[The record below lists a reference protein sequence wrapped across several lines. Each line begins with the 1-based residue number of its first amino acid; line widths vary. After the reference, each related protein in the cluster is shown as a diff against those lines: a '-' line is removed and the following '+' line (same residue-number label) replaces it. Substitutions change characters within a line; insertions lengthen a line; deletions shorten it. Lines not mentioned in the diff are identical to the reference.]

1 MTRTVAEEGVLP
13 LAEVS
18 KAGEDEAIR
27 VLVVDDHHIV
37 REGLRRVLALDG
49 GIRVVGEA
57 SDGEQA
63 VRQTLALAPHVVV
76 MDLKMPGMDGLTATR
91 EIKRMMPDVRV
102 LMLTLY
108 EDDFV
113 RLAMDAGVSGYLL
126 KDSDSD
132 QIALAIHQVHEGLHP
147 LAPSLSIRTT
157 VEYADLFDRNWG
169 YLTPEDQGK
178 IRAATVLLAGCG
190 LGSKVATLAARTG
203 FTRFILADGDGVEVS
218 NLNRQ
223 AFRLDQVGT
232 NKAEATAHLI
242 REVNPAADIEILPH
256 FITETEA
263 PELVSRAD
271 LVVNMVDAGPVL
283 YALNRA
289 AAREGKMAFFPL
301 NVGYGG
307 VALAFSPD
315 SATLEDM
322 IGDDASPD
330 TAFFRLAG
338 QMIPHLP
345 YIVDYSE
352 KLAPVLDDILS
363 GERPGPQ
370 LGVAASVNAALLVT
384 AMIRVTLGLP
394 VRVTPLPL
402 ALDAW
407 ESSK

>member
-1 MTRTVAEEGVLP
+1 MLAPGTVSPDDEC
-13 LAEVS
+13 
-18 KAGEDEAIR
+18 EAIR

-49 GIRVVGEA
+49 GIQVVGEA
-57 SDGEQA
+57 GDGEQA
-63 VRQTLALAPHVVV
+63 VRQTLALVPDVVV
-76 MDLKMPGMDGLTATR
+76 MDLRMPGMDGLTATR
-91 EIKRMMPDVRV
+91 EIKRIMPDVRV
-102 LMLTLY
+102 LALTLY

-126 KDSDSD
+126 KDSAGDD
-132 QIALAIHQVHEGLHP
+132 IALAIRQVHEGLRP
-147 LAPSLSIRTT
+147 LAPSLSIKTT
-157 VEYADLFDRNWG
+157 AEYADLFDRNWG
-169 YLTPEDQGK
+169 YLTPEDQEK
-178 IRAATVLLAGCG
+178 IRAATVLMAGCG

-203 FTRFILADGDGVEVS
+203 FTRFILADGDDVEVS

-223 AFRLDQVGT
+223 AFRLNQVGT
-232 NKAEATAHLI
+232 NKAEATAHLM
-242 REVNPAADIEILPH
+242 REVNPASDIEILPH
-256 FITETEA
+256 FITEAEA

-271 LVVNMVDAGPVL
+271 LVVNMVDPGPVL

-289 AAREGKMAFFPL
+289 ASREGKMAFFPL
-301 NVGYGG
+301 NIGFGG

-322 IGDDASPD
+322 IGADASPD
-330 TAFFRLAG
+330 TAFFRLA
-338 QMIPHLP
+338 QQVMPHLP

-352 KLAPVLDDILS
+352 KLAPALDDILS

-370 LGVAASVNAALLVT
+370 LGIAASVNAALLVT

-407 ESSK
+407 ESTK